1 MDVGSFTSGLLT
13 GLREG
18 VEAALIVS
26 IILAYLAR
34 TGNRRHF
41 AKIWA
46 GTFAAI
52 AVSFLAGL
60 ALFVT
65 IGGFEEPYEQIF
77 EGLDDAPRGRRRDVD
92 AVLDAAPGGR
102 RAQRAPGCGGQGP
115 ARRAPRSALPC
126 SRSPR

>member
-1 MDVGSFTSGLLT
+1 MHGGMVSVDLGAFTSGLLT

-41 AKIWA
+41 PRIWA
-46 GTFAAI
+46 GTLAAL
-52 AVSFLAGL
+52 AVSVLAGV

-65 IGGFEEPYEQIF
+65 VGEFEEPYEQLF
-77 EGLDDAPRGRRRDVD
+77 EATAMILAA
-92 AVLDAAPGGR
+92 AVVT
-102 RAQRAPGCGGQGP
+102 
-115 ARRAPRSALPC
+115 RSEE
-126 SRSPR
+126 